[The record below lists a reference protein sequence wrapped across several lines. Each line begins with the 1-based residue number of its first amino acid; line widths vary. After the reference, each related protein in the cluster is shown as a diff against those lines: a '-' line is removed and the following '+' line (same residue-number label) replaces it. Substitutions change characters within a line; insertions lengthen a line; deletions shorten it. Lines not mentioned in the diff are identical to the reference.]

1 MHPPRDSLLATAL
14 PNLPPAAR
22 KNLAEAG
29 QLARLPPGTRVFQAG
44 EACEKFFIV
53 LSGSVRVSRTSADG
67 NTMVLYRVQGGET
80 CILTTTALLGGTA
93 WTADAVTETEVAA
106 LVLGPPAFLDLVARD
121 AAFRRFA
128 FGTYAARLA
137 ELMARVEEVAFA
149 AIAPRLARVLLAR
162 AEGGRVALTQE
173 QLAEEVA
180 TAREVVGRQLK
191 AFAARG
197 WLRAGRGVVELLD
210 EEALAAI
217 AEQDETSAV
226 A

>member
-1 MHPPRDSLLATAL
+1 MHPTPDDLAKAL
-14 PNLPPAAR
+14 PNLPPSAR

-29 QLARLPPGTRVFQAG
+29 QLARLPPGTPVFHAG
-44 EACEKFFIV
+44 AACEKFFIV

-67 NTMVLYRVQGGET
+67 HTMVLYRVHGGET

-93 WTADAVTETEVAA
+93 WTADAVTETEVTA

-121 AAFRRFA
+121 AAFRGFA

-162 AEGGRVALTQE
+162 AQAGRVALTQE

-180 TAREVVGRQLK
+180 TAREVVSRQLK

-210 EEALAAI
+210 EAALAGI
-217 AEQDETSAV
+217 ADQDDSCLPA
-226 A
+226 